1 MLEIKRMTTVPT
13 SWVEIKE
20 AAKNGMLHELLT
32 LGDELPITLKTGEEV
47 TLQLADMTM
56 GDRPVE
62 GVMNAPSTQPAGICR
77 PCFVLKD
84 CMKDE
89 KPMNKRATNEG
100 GWGKS
105 FMREWLNGTVFHML
119 PDELQEI
126 IVPRAIRQKLGEETV
141 ETQDKLWLPSC
152 TEMFGAECA
161 RDWAPEDDEDEQQLQ
176 LYKTEH
182 SRVKEC
188 GDEGTWWYWLRSPSG
203 SNSTH
208 FYYVTSN
215 GTADYYN
222 ASTSIG
228 VAFGF
233 CL

>member
-20 AAKNGMLHELLT
+20 AAKNGTLPDMLT
-32 LGDELPITLKTGEEV
+32 LGDELPITLKTGEEA
-47 TLQLADMTM
+47 TLQLADMTL
-56 GDRPVE
+56 G
-62 GVMNAPSTQPAGICR
+62 GR

-89 KPMNKRATNEG
+89 KPMNKRDTNEG

-126 IVPRAIRQKLGEETV
+126 IVPRAIRQKLGGETV

-152 TEMFGAECA
+152 TEMFGAERA
-161 RDWAPEDDEDEQQLQ
+161 RDWAPADDEDEQQLQ
-176 LYKTEH
+176 LYKTER

-188 GDEGTWWYWLRSPSG
+188 GDEGTWWYWLRSPNG
-203 SNSTH
+203 GNSTG
-208 FYYVTSN
+208 FCGVGSSGGAN
-215 GTADYYN
+215 GDRY
-222 ASTSIG
+222 ASTSYG

>member
-1 MLEIKRMTTVPT
+1 MLEIKRMT

-20 AAKNGMLHELLT
+20 AAKNGTLT

-47 TLQLADMTM
+47 TLQLADMTL
-56 GDRPVE
+56 GD
-62 GVMNAPSTQPAGICR
+62 R

-84 CMKDE
+84 CLKDE
-89 KPMNKRATNEG
+89 KPMNKRPTNEG
-100 GWGKS
+100 GWEKS

-126 IVPRAIRQKLGEETV
+126 IVPRVIRQKLGGETV

-152 TEMFGAECA
+152 TEVFGAERA
-161 RDWAPEDDEDEQQLQ
+161 RNWAPADAEDEQQLQ
-176 LYKTEH
+176 LYKTER

-188 GDEGTWWYWLRSPSG
+188 GDEGTWWYWLRSPFG
-203 SNSTH
+203 SSPTYFCSVDSLGSAYGN
-208 FYYVTSN
+208 
-215 GTADYYN
+215 N
-222 ASTSIG
+222 ASTSFG